1 MRTTWEKVVQ
11 HIGIAI
17 IQDISTEFL
26 TITLMVIPET
36 TQIQEILDIKMRK
49 FQLRNT
55 THVRPREVRNKVLES
70 LVADATIN
78 NMDDVLNTAD
88 IQN

>member
-36 TQIQEILDIKMRK
+36 TQSQEILDRHTRK
-49 FQLRNT
+49 VQLRNT
-55 THVRPREVRNKVLES
+55 THARPREVRNKIL
-70 LVADATIN
+70 
-78 NMDDVLNTAD
+78 
-88 IQN
+88 